1 MKITSQR
8 REQSPAYGAAFPG
21 RQSAFARLSPG
32 LAASLAIAAT
42 VAAAPEVN
50 LKWLASDAS
59 KDLSGYMPQRLK
71 LSADKP
77 ASLKKSPDGVT
88 APLYGEITIG
98 PREKPGVVLVLV
110 DEPDGKPSRL
120 FVDANGNGDLTDD
133 AAPNW
138 ADKKMPGR
146 DGKENVIHMGDATVK
161 IPFAGGGA
169 DAKLVMYRFDKS
181 DTARAPLMDSMFYY
195 RDYALKGDIKF
206 ADKSHPALLV
216 DELAAG
222 DFRGKDGA
230 PFSGVRLLVDANA
243 DGKFDPR
250 RETFDVKKPFNVGG
264 TTWELAGLTADGKFS
279 IVKSSQTVEEIKPAP
294 NLAKGAK
301 AIPFSARLTDGKT
314 VKFPDDYKGKVV
326 MLDFWATWCGPC
338 IAELPNVKSSYTKFH
353 GQGFEI
359 LGISL
364 DRDNFESKLAAFTKE
379 KDMPW
384 PQIYDGKYWQ
394 AEIGKLYAVEGIPFM
409 LIVDGDTGE
418 ILGSNVRGAQ
428 LAPTIEQALAKK
440 KPAK

>member
-1 MKITSQR
+1 MQIISHLRQR
-8 REQSPAYGAAFPG
+8 SPTNGSTFRG
-21 RQSAFARLSPG
+21 RQFACARPGIALAAG
-32 LAASLAIAAT
+32 LALAT
-42 VAAAPEVN
+42 VVVGAPEVN
-50 LKWLASDAS
+50 LKWLPSDAS

-71 LSADKP
+71 LSSDKP
-77 ASLKKSPDGVT
+77 ASLKKSPEGVT

-98 PREKPGVVLVLV
+98 PRENPRAVLVLV
-110 DEPDGKPSRL
+110 DEPEGKPSRL

-133 AAPNW
+133 TAPNW

-146 DGKENVIHMGDATVK
+146 DGKEFLIHMGDATVR
-161 IPFAGGGA
+161 IPFAGAGA

-181 DTARAPLMDSMFYY
+181 DTSRAPLMDSMFYY
-195 RDYALKGDIKF
+195 RDYALKGEIKF
-206 ADKSHPALLV
+206 TDKTHLAMLV
-216 DELAAG
+216 DEMAAG

-230 PFSGVRLLVDANA
+230 PFSGVRLLVDVDA
-243 DGKFDPR
+243 DGKFDSR
-250 RETFDVKKPFNVGG
+250 RESFDVKKPFNIGG

-279 IVKSSQTVEEIKPAP
+279 IVKSSQTVEELKPPP
-294 NLAKGAK
+294 NLSKGAK
-301 AIPFSARLTDGKT
+301 AIPFTAKKTDGKT
-314 VKFPDDYKGKVV
+314 VKFPDDYKGRVV

-338 IAELPNVKSSYTKFH
+338 IAELPNVRNSYTKFH

-364 DRDNFESKLAAFTKE
+364 DRDNFETKLATFTKE

-384 PQIYDGKYWQ
+384 SQVYDGKYWS
-394 AEIGKLYAVEGIPFM
+394 AEIGRLYGVESIPFM

-418 ILGSNVRGAQ
+418 ILGSNVRGEQ
-428 LAPTIEQALAKK
+428 LAPTIEQALAMK